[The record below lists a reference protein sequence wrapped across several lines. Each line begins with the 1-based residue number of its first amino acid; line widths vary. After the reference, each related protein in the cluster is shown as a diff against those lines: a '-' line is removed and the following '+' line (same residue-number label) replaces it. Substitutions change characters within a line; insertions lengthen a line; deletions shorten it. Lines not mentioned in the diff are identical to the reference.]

1 MNTDA
6 THAGSPPQTAPED
19 IAPLVGERLRAIRAE
34 RGLSL
39 GALATM
45 AGIGKGSLSEIEHGA
60 RNPTLSTLYALA
72 NALEL
77 PLAWL
82 LAERPGAEV
91 SSPGISTRL
100 LGTTGSASDAVEIYT
115 LHLTPGEVH
124 RSAAHGARVVEHLIV
139 TRGRVRAGRAGEEVE
154 AGPGEHVAWESDS
167 AHSYAALDGPA
178 EAVLVMRRAD
188 VPD

>member
-45 AGIGKGSLSEIEHGA
+45 AGIGKGSLSEIEHGT

-82 LAERPGAEV
+82 LAERTGAEV
-91 SSPGISTRL
+91 SSPGIERPL
-100 LGTTGSASDAVEIYT
+100 FK
-115 LHLTPGEVH
+115 EVDYQ
-124 RSAAHGARVVEHLIV
+124 RFV
-139 TRGRVRAGRAGEEVE
+139 GEEIQLLTTE
-154 AGPGEHVAWESDS
+154 RIDDRKKFKGFIRSFSQG
-167 AHSYAALDGPA
+167 
-178 EAVLVMRRAD
+178 VLILELEDKMCHIPFEKIRKANLAYQ
-188 VPD
+188 P

>member
-1 MNTDA
+1 ME
-6 THAGSPPQTAPED
+6 TAPGEAD
-19 IAPLVGERLRAIRAE
+19 DLAPLVGERLKAIRAE

-82 LAERPGAEV
+82 LAERAGAQV

-100 LGTTGSASDAVEIYT
+100 LGTTGSAEDAVEIYT
-115 LHLTPGEVH
+115 LHLTPGDVH
-124 RSAAHGARVVEHLIV
+124 RSAPHGLGVVEHLVV
-139 TRGRVRAGRAGEEVE
+139 TRGRVRAGRTGSEAEVGAGGHLTWQSD
-154 AGPGEHVAWESDS
+154 AEHTYS
-167 AHSYAALDGPA
+167 AVGGPA
-178 EAVLVMRRAD
+178 EAVLVMRRELVSD
-188 VPD
+188 